1 MSLCGH
7 RRNAAVTIGVHRGIY
22 LFKLM
27 AVLRDREC
35 RSLYRV
41 SGCISLLHSATE
53 ESVLLY

>member
-27 AVLRDREC
+27 AVLRDTEC
-35 RSLYRV
+35 SRV